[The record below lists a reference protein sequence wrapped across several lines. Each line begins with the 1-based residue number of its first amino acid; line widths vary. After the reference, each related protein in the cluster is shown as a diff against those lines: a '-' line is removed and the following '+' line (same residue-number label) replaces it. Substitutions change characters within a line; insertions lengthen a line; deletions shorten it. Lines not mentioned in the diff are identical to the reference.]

1 MEPLSGLADAAGILA
16 RLDTLAGCTDQQGEI
31 TRLFLSPAHR
41 QAVALIQCWMEQA
54 GLEARLDDSGSVV
67 GIRQGPV
74 EGGPRL
80 LIGSHIDTVRRAGRY
95 DGCLGVMLGIAL
107 AARLRDVVLPYTL
120 EIRAFGDEEGVRF
133 PVTLT
138 GAKAAAG
145 AFDPV
150 WLDVRDADG
159 VSLGEALT
167 GFGLETHV
175 LLEGSCT
182 ARGAFAYL
190 EVHIEQGPVLESAG
204 APLGIVTAI
213 NGAARFEVQVTGQ
226 AGHAGTVPM
235 GQRRDALVAAASMV
249 LAVQKVALA
258 HPGVVATVGR
268 MLVSPGAI
276 NVIPGGC
283 VFSID
288 LRAAEDSVRDRAEA
302 AISQA
307 LRAAAALHKTE
318 IAIRRTHSAPATAC
332 DSRLQTHLADA
343 VKSLGL
349 PVLSLP
355 SGAGHDAMAMAA
367 ICPVGMLF
375 VRCAGGIS
383 HHPDEAVT
391 ESDVTAA
398 LDAMTVAL
406 RNLDPSGFLR
416 PD

>member
-1 MEPLSGLADAAGILA
+1 
-16 RLDTLAGCTDQQGEI
+16 
-31 TRLFLSPAHR
+31 
-41 QAVALIQCWMEQA
+41 
-54 GLEARLDDSGSVV
+54 
-67 GIRQGPV
+67 
-74 EGGPRL
+74 
-80 LIGSHIDTVRRAGRY
+80 
-95 DGCLGVMLGIAL
+95 
-107 AARLRDVVLPYTL
+107 
-120 EIRAFGDEEGVRF
+120 
-133 PVTLT
+133 
-138 GAKAAAG
+138 
-145 AFDPV
+145 
-150 WLDVRDADG
+150 
-159 VSLGEALT
+159 
-167 GFGLETHV
+167 
-175 LLEGSCT
+175 
-182 ARGAFAYL
+182 
-190 EVHIEQGPVLESAG
+190 
-204 APLGIVTAI
+204 
-213 NGAARFEVQVTGQ
+213 
-226 AGHAGTVPM
+226 
-235 GQRRDALVAAASMV
+235 
-249 LAVQKVALA
+249 
-258 HPGVVATVGR
+258 
-268 MLVSPGAI
+268 
-276 NVIPGGC
+276 VIPGGC